1 MSHGQVGPDSTVT
14 LRLLDSFGLS
24 VAGEEVDLPGGAR
37 RLLAFLAL
45 ADGSVLRS
53 HVAYT
58 LWPDTSEERSRSNL
72 RAALWRLRGAAGGLV
87 DQSAGRLRL
96 GAGVDVDTRDVL
108 GLARVI
114 LAGADPGPVRD
125 VCRRLGAGDLL
136 TDWYDSWLTE
146 PREHLRQ
153 VRLHALEA
161 MGARELD
168 EGRIHTAIESALAAV
183 AAEPLRES
191 AHRLLVR
198 AHLAEANPA
207 EALRQYEHFR
217 ALLFGELGILPSAR
231 IEDLL
236 TPIRGI
242 RPRRVG

>member
-45 ADGSVLRS
+45 VDGSVLRS

-168 EGRIHTAIESALAAV
+168 EAGSTPPSSRRSPLSRPSRCGRAPTGCSSAPISRRLTRRRRCASTST
-183 AAEPLRES
+183 S
-191 AHRLLVR
+191 AHCSS
-198 AHLAEANPA
+198 AS
-207 EALRQYEHFR
+207 
-217 ALLFGELGILPSAR
+217 LGSS
-231 IEDLL
+231 
-236 TPIRGI
+236 
-242 RPRRVG
+242 RPPGSRTC